1 MTSDRRISSWQ
12 PARWITG
19 VVAALSLLAGVAAP
33 GRAQDAREVR
43 PVTRA
48 VLADP
53 DPADWPMW
61 RRTYN
66 GWGYSP
72 LDQINREN
80 VNALQLAWSYALD
93 PYERGLQTEPVVHDG
108 ILYLRHPS
116 ELLAAHDAT
125 TGDLI
130 WQYERTLPEDLTG
143 LDGITLHR
151 GRGLALYE
159 NLIINFS
166 TDGYLYAV
174 DAGSGALVWETLM
187 FDVFE
192 TRHQAS
198 GAPIVFDGVIA
209 VPVNCTNDASTSPCH
224 LSAYNADTGRRLW
237 RWHTSPERDD
247 LLHDTWGD
255 DPQRYP
261 LAARMNTSPWMT
273 PAVDPDRGLFIVGI
287 GSSAPM
293 QPELVGTSG
302 EWPDRLYHG
311 STVALDYR
319 TGELAWWAQHQSD
332 RHNNDSVFDRIL
344 VDLPLNPGA
353 TEAPWLGRNPHLD
366 PAEVRRLVVG
376 SFSKDGI
383 FYAYDRTD
391 GSFVYARETAPQNAI
406 TSYDG
411 ETGAYVMNPE
421 TVLDLDLD
429 RVVSVCKE
437 NRMIPQGA
445 FSPLTNAYYVPLW
458 AGCMDLKTTT
468 LTPGLSDG
476 YNFTTL
482 RRYVN
487 PASPTYG
494 RPEAIEV
501 TTGRTLWQLD
511 REAPLYGMLTTGG
524 GLVFAAD
531 TNRRFQALDQW
542 TGEVLWQTI
551 LSGLSDMAPITYSVD
566 GRQYVAVISP
576 GGTFVARGHRGR
588 LNLNVPTTG
597 QTLFVF
603 SLP

>member
-1 MTSDRRISSWQ
+1 MRLLRLLLFVVMLLLVGGASTQVQVQDRY
-12 PARWITG
+12 
-19 VVAALSLLAGVAAP
+19 
-33 GRAQDAREVR
+33 R
-43 PVTRA
+43 PVTQEA
-48 VLADP
+48 LNDP

-72 LDQINREN
+72 LDQINRDN
-80 VNALQLAWSYALD
+80 VNQLQLVWSYALA
-93 PYERGLQTEPVVHDG
+93 PYDRGLQTEPVVHDG

-130 WQYERTLPEDLTG
+130 WDYRRQFPDDLVG
-143 LDGITLHR
+143 LGGITLHR

-159 NLIINFS
+159 EKLINFS
-166 TDGYLYAV
+166 TDGFLYAV
-174 DAGSGALVWETLM
+174 DARTGQLIWETLM

-198 GAPIVFDGVIA
+198 GAPIVYDGVIA
-209 VPVNCTNDASTSPCH
+209 VPVNCANNASAAACH
-224 LSAYNADTGRRLW
+224 LSAYDTDTGRRLW
-237 RWHTSPERDD
+237 RWYTSPGRDD
-247 LLHDTWGD
+247 PLHHTWGE
-255 DPQRYP
+255 DPQKY
-261 LAARMNTSPWMT
+261 ARESRLNTSPWMT
-273 PAVDPDRGLFIVGI
+273 PAVDAERGLFIVGI

-293 QPELVGTSG
+293 QPEIVGTSG

-311 STVALDYR
+311 STVALNYQ
-319 TGELAWWAQHQSD
+319 TGEVVWWAQHQSD
-332 RHNNDSVFDRIL
+332 MHNNDSVFDRIL
-344 VDLPLNPGA
+344 VDVPVDPYD
-353 TEAPWLGRNPHLD
+353 TEAPWLGRNPSLQ
-366 PAEVRRLVVG
+366 PGETRPLVVG
-376 SFSKDGI
+376 AFSKDGI

-391 GSFVYARETAPQNAI
+391 GKFVYARETAPQNAI
-406 TSYDG
+406 VRYDG

-421 TVLDLDLD
+421 VFMTTDLS

-445 FSPLTNAYYVPLW
+445 YSPLTNAYYVPLW
-458 AGCMDLKTTT
+458 AGYADLQTTT
-468 LTPGLSDG
+468 LTPSLEDG
-476 YNFTTL
+476 YNFSIL
-482 RRYVN
+482 RSYVN
-487 PASPTYG
+487 PESATFG

-501 TTGRTLWQLD
+501 TTGKTLWRLD
-511 REAPLYGMLTTGG
+511 REVPLYGMLTTGG

-531 TNRRFQALDQW
+531 TYRRFQALDQW

-551 LSGLSDMAPITYSVD
+551 LSGLSDMAPISYAVD

-576 GGTFVARGHRGR
+576 GGIFVARGHRGR
-588 LNLNVPTTG
+588 LNIQVPTTG

-603 SLP
+603 ALPEAP